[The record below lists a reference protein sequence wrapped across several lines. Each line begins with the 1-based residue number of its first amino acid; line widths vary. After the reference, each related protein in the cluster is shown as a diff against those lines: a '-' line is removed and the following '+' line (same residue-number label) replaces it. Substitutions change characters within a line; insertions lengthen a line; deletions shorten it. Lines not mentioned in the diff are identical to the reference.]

1 MSEERTPRNDTSRNA
16 DERPSDK
23 WIPASTLPDPE
34 PQEGWVFRWVR
45 TSILGQADNTHV
57 SQMFREGWSPCKAED
72 HPELKLQPDVGS
84 KFQGNLEVGGLLLCK
99 APAETMASR
108 SAHFQ
113 KVAND
118 QMESVD
124 NNFMRENDP
133 RMPLLNPERSTRT
146 TFGRD

>member
-1 MSEERTPRNDTSRNA
+1 MSEERTPRNNTSRKA

-57 SQMFREGWSPCKAED
+57 SQMFREGWIPCKAED
-72 HPELKLQPDVGS
+72 DHELKLQPDVGS
-84 KFQGNLEVGGLLLCK
+84 KFEGNLEVGGLLLCK
-99 APAETMASR
+99 APAETMAAR
-108 SAHFQ
+108 EAHFQ
-113 KVAND
+113 NMAND
-118 QMESVD
+118 QMDSVD